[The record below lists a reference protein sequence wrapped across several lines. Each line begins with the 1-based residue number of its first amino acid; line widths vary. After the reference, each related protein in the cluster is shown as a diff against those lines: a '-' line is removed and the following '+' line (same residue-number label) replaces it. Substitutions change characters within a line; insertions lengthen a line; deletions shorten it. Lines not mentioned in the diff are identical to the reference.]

1 MSARDDLRSD
11 LLHNKAALALPY
23 PGLWADARID
33 RYRNEV
39 LREAADAV
47 ALDRDATLPSGGR
60 GAWRRGMT
68 HAIDLLRHMAD
79 GNAGPV
85 EKAGAPAPTATPQPD
100 FFQPEHGY
108 NHRSYGCDFLCVA
121 VTTHPVTGERLAVGW
136 LSEDGDWHRPTVVGI
151 NQWNHE
157 YDGVEPPASTPEPT
171 EKASEDGPPAT
182 PQPERSG
189 EWAPAAAL
197 RDRLADLLAH
207 IRKHPGRTWTTE
219 DVRKFYLSQAPKRA
233 TCRRDLTAL
242 RAMGWL
248 TEHDEPGRRFFTLNT
263 RKDGQR

>member
-39 LREAADAV
+39 LNEAADAV

-68 HAIDLLRHMAD
+68 HAINLLRHMAD

-85 EKAGAPAPTATPQPD
+85 EKASAPAPT
-100 FFQPEHGY
+100 
-108 NHRSYGCDFLCVA
+108 
-121 VTTHPVTGERLAVGW
+121 
-136 LSEDGDWHRPTVVGI
+136 
-151 NQWNHE
+151 
-157 YDGVEPPASTPEPT
+157 
-171 EKASEDGPPAT
+171 AT